1 MTKKEE
7 NIELLNITRVFEM
20 PFNYHEGFNYSRFI
34 KELRDNKKIFGIKCS
49 KCHKVYVP
57 PRVVCRDCFL
67 KMEEFVPVSDE
78 GIIVA
83 FSVINVPYTD
93 PNTGEPKKLPFTAAY
108 IQLDGTDSKILH
120 CLNEL
125 DESKIRTGMKV
136 KAVFSDKRT
145 GDYFTDIMYFKLTA
159 S

>member
-7 NIELLNITRVFEM
+7 NTQLLDITRVFEM
-20 PFNYHEGFNYSRFI
+20 PFNYHAGFGYSKFI

-49 KCHKVYVP
+49 TCHKIYVP
-57 PRVVCRDCFL
+57 PRPVCRDCFI

-83 FSVINVPYTD
+83 FSVITVPYTD

-108 IQLDGTDSKILH
+108 IKLDGTDSNILH
-120 CLNEL
+120 CLNEG
-125 DESKIRTGMKV
+125 DGSKIRTGMKV
-136 KAVFSDKRT
+136 KAVFSEKRT
-145 GDYFTDIMYFKLTA
+145 GDYFTDIMHFKLITG
-159 S
+159 